1 MQYGKILILD
11 DEESFLRTLGDYLK
25 SENYDVELSSD
36 ARSCLSVV
44 HDERYALIVLD
55 YKMPGMNGIEFLAQ
69 LRKISPKLPVI
80 MVSGYMNTP
89 ELIQAANLGVSVVLE
104 KPFDT
109 KVFLNHIR
117 RFVLPIPQATRVPFA
132 AGTATRSPIKAPVEV
147 RDEFGDFAVS
157 YQRAEHVSEHS
168 RSNQFFLQRL
178 WDSVREARRGFIF
191 GPAGC
196 ELELVQRE
204 VSRWKS
210 RADKRLYSF
219 SAAQIKAPQTHDILG
234 FIPSDPES
242 STVVLIHGIEEASS
256 EAHDQ
261 LATLLEDNSAGR
273 YKNLVFLFHLKDA
286 AFLADT
292 NTSGIGSHPFFK
304 TARERLC
311 RLRPLHRRLSDLAFY
326 SRRLLQQFAESENR
340 PGKSRLSQDAV
351 FLILFHPWPGE
362 FAELQQVLRRAVL
375 LGGEDSTAST
385 DLLTAFLRLHLGV
398 QAPSRPSLEQNLRFV
413 QEAYL
418 GELVRAADGNLSAA
432 LAAAGEDPSL
442 AESAATPAGLSLLA
456 PDLAR

>member
-36 ARSCLSVV
+36 VRACLNVA

-55 YKMPGMNGIEFLAQ
+55 YKMPVMNGIEFLAQ

-109 KVFLNHIR
+109 KVFLGHIR
-117 RFVLPIPQATRVPFA
+117 RYVLPIPQATRVPFNPGA
-132 AGTATRSPIKAPVEV
+132 ASRPPIKIQAEA
-147 RDEFGDFAVS
+147 RDEFGDFTVS
-157 YQRAEHVSEHS
+157 YQRAEQVSEHS

-178 WDSVREARRGFIF
+178 WDSVRESRRGFIF
-191 GPAGC
+191 APAGA

-210 RADKRLYSF
+210 RGDKRLYAF

-242 STVVLIHGIEEASS
+242 STVVLIHSIEEASS
-256 EAHDQ
+256 DAHDQ
-261 LATLLEDNSAGR
+261 LATLLEDNASGR

-286 AFLADT
+286 AFLADS
-292 NTSGIGSHPFFK
+292 NTAGIGSHAFFK

-326 SRRLLQQFAESENR
+326 ARRHLAQFAEAEGR
-340 PGKSRLSQDAV
+340 PGKARLSQDAM
-351 FLILFHPWPGE
+351 FLLLFHPWPGE
-362 FAELQQVLRRAVL
+362 FSELQQVLRRAVL
-375 LGGEDSTAST
+375 LGNDDSTAST
-385 DLLTAFLRLHLGV
+385 DLLTAFARLQLEV
-398 QAPSRPSLEQNLRFV
+398 PMPPRPSLEQNLHFV
-413 QEAYL
+413 QDAYL
-418 GELVRAADGNLSAA
+418 GDLVRASEGNLAAA

-442 AESAATPAGLSLLA
+442 AESAATAASLSLLA
-456 PDLAR
+456 PDLVR